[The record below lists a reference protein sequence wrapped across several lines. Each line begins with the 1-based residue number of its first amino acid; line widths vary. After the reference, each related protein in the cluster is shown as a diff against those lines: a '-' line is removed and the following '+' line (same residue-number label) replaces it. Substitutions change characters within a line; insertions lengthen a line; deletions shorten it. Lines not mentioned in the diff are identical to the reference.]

1 MKIFKQA
8 LVTTALVGSLAIPT
22 IAAECTFSGTYVGLH
37 GGLATTKTD
46 FKYSETV
53 PNQDKESRD
62 LGALGFGGGL
72 HIGYGKQ
79 FVNNFYLGFEVD
91 GNLYSSEA
99 KDTTNGTNPV
109 SSTTIKAQRTNSFG
123 AAIKPGFVIGNA
135 LLYAKL
141 GVESADF
148 KYSMNAEGN
157 GQKFS
162 KSANGRRLGFV
173 PGLGISY
180 NMSTHTMV
188 GLEATYGMYK
198 KAHIDNF
205 GNAAARNKSDFS
217 SKTADVF
224 ARISYK
230 W

>member
-8 LVTTALVGSLAIPT
+8 LVTTALVGSLATPT
-22 IAAECTFSGTYVGLH
+22 IAAECTFSGAYLGVQ
-37 GGLATTKTD
+37 GGLATAKTN
-46 FKYSETV
+46 FKYSETA
-53 PNQDKESRD
+53 PDQDKESKD

-72 HIGYGKQ
+72 HVGYGKQ

-99 KDTTNGTNPV
+99 KETTNRTNPV
-109 SSTTIKAQRTNSFG
+109 TSSTIKAQRTNSFG
-123 AAIKPGFVIGNA
+123 AAIKPGFVVGNA

-141 GVESADF
+141 GVESANF
-148 KYSMNAEGN
+148 KYSMDAEGN
-157 GQKFS
+157 GQKLS
-162 KSANGRRLGFV
+162 KAAKGRRLGFV
-173 PGLGISY
+173 PGLGIAY
-180 NMSTHTMV
+180 NVTSHVML

-198 KAHIDNF
+198 KANIENF
-205 GNAAARNKSDFS
+205 GDAAARNKSEFS